1 MKSLHI
7 KECFFEL
14 PSDFY
19 GSLGSALMLMANRA
33 IQAEAY
39 KEVYDG
45 GCYDLY
51 EYFTGKDRKGKC
63 VIDYEIIDIDEEVN
77 INESMDVN

>member
-14 PSDFY
+14 PTDFY
-19 GSLGSALMLMANRA
+19 GSLGDALMLMANRR

-39 KEVYDG
+39 KEVRDG
-45 GCYDLY
+45 ECYDLY
-51 EYFTGKDRKGKC
+51 EYFTKNRKGKC
-63 VIDYEIIDIDEEVN
+63 VISYEIIDIEDSD
-77 INESMDVN
+77 ID

>member
-14 PSDFY
+14 PDDFN
-19 GSLGSALMLMANRA
+19 GSLGDALILMANRA

-39 KEVYDG
+39 KEVYGDK
-45 GCYDLY
+45 CYDLY
-51 EYFTGKDRKGKC
+51 EYFTKNRKGKC
-63 VIDYEIIDIDEEVN
+63 VMSYDFIDIE
-77 INESMDVN
+77 